1 MNSSTGW
8 AKALRTLAGAMALLS
23 LAATAEP
30 APDWSVN
37 LPGAT
42 GAMIAL
48 DAGNQV
54 LVAGTAGAS
63 TAPAMTL
70 TKIGTTGA
78 MVWQRSID
86 NGGLPSRSTGV
97 TVDGAGN
104 AIVTGMLVDGTGA
117 AQGAVVAKFDA
128 AGTLLWRQATAT
140 PNELAWRVQAD
151 IAGNLYVL
159 GRTAQTSGTGSITQQ
174 MTLTKFSPAG
184 LRLWARN
191 YGASSASDEAMAV
204 TASGQVIVTGFGAV
218 PAQSVLVVF
227 DAAGNPLVSKSFDAT
242 GGLNLA
248 VGRGGEVVAAGAG
261 SSGFLVAKLD
271 AQFNTLWQ
279 AVYPAR
285 GGARRVAIDSIG
297 NVVVGGIANTS
308 TSALLTVRY
317 DWLTLKLD
325 ANGGLLW
332 SRTYGQ
338 DSPVDDVPHGLALG
352 ADDAVYL
359 TGQGNVA
366 MVDATGSSYFAA
378 STATVKYMP
387 DGTQAWAAHT
397 AAASPGLGLRV
408 GSDRSVVVLA
418 FSPLAVLR
426 YPQSGQA
433 NLAPTAMA
441 SVSTSAGPAP
451 LVVTFSSTGSA
462 DVDGSIANYTWNFG
476 DGQSAAGASASHIY
490 AAGSYSASL
499 TVTDNLG
506 ASATSAPI
514 AITANATALP
524 PQPTSLVLD
533 KPILVGGNST
543 SATVTVSSAAGV
555 TVTLSS
561 SNSTIA
567 KVPSKVSIPAGA
579 TSARFTLTSARVRKD
594 TVVTLR
600 ATANGVTT
608 SALLTVKA
616 R

>member
-1 MNSSTGW
+1 MNSSTGK
-8 AKALRTLAGAMALLS
+8 ATALRTLASLLALLP
-23 LAATAEP
+23 LAALAQP

-37 LPGAT
+37 MPGAT

-54 LVAGTAGAS
+54 LVAGTGGAS
-63 TAPAMTL
+63 ATPAMTL
-70 TKIGTTGA
+70 TKLSATGA
-78 MVWQRSID
+78 TVWQRSVD
-86 NGGLPSRSTGV
+86 NAGMASRSTAV
-97 TVDGAGN
+97 AVDAAGN
-104 AIVTGMLVDGTGA
+104 AIVTGMLVDAAGA
-117 AQGAVVAKFDA
+117 VQGAVVAKFDG

-140 PNELAWRVQAD
+140 PNELAWQVRTD
-151 IAGNLYVL
+151 IAGNVYVL
-159 GRTAQTSGTGSITQQ
+159 GRTPQASGTGAITQQ

-184 LRLWARN
+184 LRLWARS
-191 YGASSASDEAMAV
+191 YGASSVSDEALAV
-204 TASGQVIVTGFGAV
+204 TPGGQVVVTGFGAV

-242 GGLNLA
+242 GGLSLA
-248 VGRGGEVVAAGAG
+248 LGRGGEVVVAGAG

-279 AVYPAR
+279 SVYPAR
-285 GGARRVAIDSIG
+285 GGARRVAVDSVGHIVVSGIG
-297 NVVVGGIANTS
+297 NTS
-308 TSALLTVRY
+308 TGSLLAVRY

-338 DSPVDDVPHGLALG
+338 DSPIDDVPYGLALG

-359 TGQGNVA
+359 TGQGNA
-366 MVDATGSSYFAA
+366 ATTDASGSTYFAA
-378 STATVKYMP
+378 SAATVKYTA
-387 DGTQAWAAHT
+387 DGTQAWAAVT
-397 AAASPGLGLRV
+397 PAASPALGLKL
-408 GSDRSVVVLA
+408 GSDRGVVVLA
-418 FSPLAVLR
+418 FSPLTVLR
-426 YPQSGQA
+426 YPQSGQP
-433 NLAPTAMA
+433 NVAPTAAA
-441 SVSTSAGPAP
+441 SASTSAGPAP
-451 LVVTFSSTGSA
+451 LAVYFSSTGSA
-462 DVDGSIANYTWNFG
+462 DADGSIASYTWNFG
-476 DGQSAAGASASHIY
+476 DGQSSTGPSASHTY
-490 AAGSYSASL
+490 AAGSYAARL
-499 TVTDNLG
+499 TVTDNQG

-524 PQPTSLVLD
+524 PQPKALVFD
-533 KPILVGGNST
+533 KPVLVGGNST
-543 SATVTVSSAAGV
+543 AATVTVTSAAGV

-561 SNSTIA
+561 SNTTVV
-567 KVPSKVSIPAGA
+567 KVPAKVSIPAGA

-594 TVVTLR
+594 TAVTVR